1 MDKSRTETL
10 NIGKQDAKSYSKQ
23 SANTLFNFMRDIKFL
38 ITNIENLTMYPRY
51 VIEDVNYLE
60 LKYGT
65 QNMHT
70 VAFPML
76 CFCDIH
82 LHKLP
87 YHVEKDDET
96 GSIGYGK
103 FGIGLS
109 KSWCEDNGLQPITYL
124 NKNSKA
130 TQELSY
136 LMNKGLTTLHDDL
149 DLDEE
154 FFDYILNSL
163 RLSKPLT
170 GVMQMGGKDVDKN
183 FHDEREWRF
192 IPDFSDVEMG
202 DFLNDATMPNKM
214 SNSLLKKMSD
224 TLINEPST
232 HLKLSVDAINYI
244 FVETNDD
251 RNKVLDTIKRKWS
264 QDMDT
269 AMILASKIVVY
280 EQIVRD
286 W

>member
-1 MDKSRTETL
+1 MDKSQTETL

-65 QNMHT
+65 QSMHT

-87 YHVEKDDET
+87 YHVEKDDAT

-109 KSWCEDNGLQPITYL
+109 KSWCEDKGLQPITYL
-124 NKNSKA
+124 NKNSKT

-214 SNSLLKKMSD
+214 SNNLLKKMSD

>member
-1 MDKSRTETL
+1 MNTSITPTL
-10 NIGKQDAKSYSKQ
+10 NIGNQDTRNFPRQ

-38 ITNIENLTMYPRY
+38 ITNIEELTMYPRY
-51 VIEDVNYLE
+51 VIEDVDYLS

-65 QNMHT
+65 QNIHK

-87 YHVEKDDET
+87 YHVDKDDET
-96 GSIGYGK
+96 GSVGYGK

-109 KSWCEDNGLQPITYL
+109 KTWCENKGLQPITYL
-124 NKNSKA
+124 NNYSKSKK
-130 TQELSY
+130 ELSY
-136 LMNKGLTTLHDDL
+136 LMNKGLATLHDNL
-149 DLDEE
+149 NLDEE
-154 FFDYILNSL
+154 FFDYVLNNL

-170 GVMQMGGKDVDKN
+170 GVMQMDGQSVEKN

-202 DFLNDATMPNKM
+202 DFFNDATMPNKM
-214 SNSLLKKMSD
+214 SNNLLKKMSN
-224 TLINEPST
+224 TLRTEPST

-244 FVETNDD
+244 FVETNSD
-251 RNKVLDTIKRKWS
+251 RDEVLDVIKKKWKH
-264 QDMDT
+264 DIDT